1 MNNYK
6 KINFTIRPL
15 TAQEEHYVFA
25 QDEEIQKQS
34 GLIGYLRADHDT
46 DGYAFFSTWFGFNDD
61 LKVQEFKDELDDVIN
76 MLRFGEDNPFLKN
89 RTEME
94 RYCRSHPETK
104 LSLQGWSKKDHGVR
118 IDTQEYAYLMRLI
131 PVKGDYNL
139 YCYCHK
145 RDMLDKHLGI
155 PEKHEDEKVLD
166 ATGISNEMFLN
177 EVCREYEAK
186 LRELMGK
193 KAFDEY
199 VPEVSKKAFRKI
211 VTKGMAEGSFK
222 DFILENFDNIT
233 E

>member
-1 MNNYK
+1 
-6 KINFTIRPL
+6 
-15 TAQEEHYVFA
+15 
-25 QDEEIQKQS
+25 
-34 GLIGYLRADHDT
+34 
-46 DGYAFFSTWFGFNDD
+46 
-61 LKVQEFKDELDDVIN
+61 
-76 MLRFGEDNPFLKN
+76 
-89 RTEME
+89 ME

-199 VPEVSKKAFRKI
+199 VPEVSKKAFRFRL
-211 VTKGMAEGSFK
+211 KGRDGKAIGYNFAED
-222 DFILENFDNIT
+222 DFCSYGERSEDVCKGHKCP
-233 E
+233 